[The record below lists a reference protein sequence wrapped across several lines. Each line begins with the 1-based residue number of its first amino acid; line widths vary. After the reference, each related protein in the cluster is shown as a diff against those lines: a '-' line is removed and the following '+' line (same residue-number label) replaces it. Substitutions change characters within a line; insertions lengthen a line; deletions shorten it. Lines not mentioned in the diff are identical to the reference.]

1 EGLTNLGDGLIKT
14 LTLGLV
20 SSAGKFEG
28 RNISSTKKNSNALSQ
43 QIESHPAYNIFSDP
57 ESAFTLFEKIDM
69 DSVPLNDEQRLRFE
83 EEDDR
88 ARNYNID
95 DLRDIR
101 NTPYGLA
108 LDSSIE
114 FGANDATVNRIL
126 RRPAPKERLT
136 PMTLEENEFLV
147 ALMEAVT
154 QMDILTATREVDES
168 RRVNPIQFVGDY
180 ASQYGV

>member
-1 EGLTNLGDGLIKT
+1 
-14 LTLGLV
+14 
-20 SSAGKFEG
+20 
-28 RNISSTKKNSNALSQ
+28 
-43 QIESHPAYNIFSDP
+43 
-57 ESAFTLFEKIDM
+57 
-69 DSVPLNDEQRLRFE
+69 PLNDEQRLRFE
-83 EEDDR
+83 EEVDR
-88 ARNYNID
+88 VRNYNID

-101 NTPYGLA
+101 NTLYGLA
-108 LDSSIE
+108 LDISNE

-126 RRPAPKERLT
+126 GRPAPKERLT

-180 ASQYGV
+180 ASQYGVPFESASTSKILVPVPFGKSLEEISLRYLGDANRWLEIATLNALRDPYIDEEGFNYP